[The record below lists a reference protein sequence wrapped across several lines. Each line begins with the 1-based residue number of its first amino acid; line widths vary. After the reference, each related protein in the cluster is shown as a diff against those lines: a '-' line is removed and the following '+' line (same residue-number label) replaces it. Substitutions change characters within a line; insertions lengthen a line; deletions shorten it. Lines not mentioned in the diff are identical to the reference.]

1 MRALLLRSPPP
12 HAVESL
18 PACFGTPIDEPSLKE
33 WLAHPSAKR
42 FMVPVAEGARFEEAV
57 LPLLGE
63 GAAENA
69 ILVLYTPGHTLVDPA
84 DGDALALG
92 AAFAHTDAAA
102 EDTVEQIIEDA
113 ETLFDR
119 DDWNGAERAFRK
131 AESLLSDEASVRH
144 AEVLA
149 GLGEIARLHGRP
161 TEACALL
168 DRALSMSPTHPA
180 ALRSRASLARG
191 GGEHAIAAALLQRLA
206 DVEDKPQER
215 GELLATVAAESLEA
229 ARQAIAKAL
238 ELRPKD
244 AALLERMRAAHEA
257 SGRWNDA
264 VTVSVELAES
274 ITDRTARARALAAA
288 ADMCANRAKNPSRAV
303 ALYEAAI
310 SDDPQVPGAFESIEA
325 TLVQSSDGPGLA
337 DAYERQIERLE
348 GEGAAVE
355 RANLLQRLAVLYRD
369 QLRDTERAVQ
379 AFDQLVR
386 EDPDSIGAR
395 LDLSDLLRSSG
406 NRPLAIRCLEA
417 AAERDPLTPTV
428 YRRLFRL
435 FTETKDADR
444 GFASSAALVALGEA
458 EGDEQIVYSDFAPH
472 SPLAFTRPFDEDVW
486 HELLPDPLAAD
497 VEAVFAAIE
506 QPCIDAWL
514 AREERKGPLPMPPRN
529 SRQDPATTTVLAVRT
544 FAWASDLLGVQKP
557 ELYAVPNDGRISTA
571 TLPTRTP
578 TVLLGRSVLTGR
590 SPIELV
596 FVAARHAA
604 YFRPGRRLLAFY
616 PTPEELE
623 PLVRAAI
630 AFLRPDL
637 VPSGSLPPIAVEVGS
652 RLERA
657 LQTEQRAHLAA
668 ALGRLWTSGG
678 TMDLAAWMRTV
689 ERSACRAAL
698 LATGDVTVARSLLS
712 ASGGATA
719 GLSAADRVRDLLSF
733 SVSQRYSA
741 LRRMLGVGL

>member
-1 MRALLLRSPPP
+1 
-12 HAVESL
+12 
-18 PACFGTPIDEPSLKE
+18 
-33 WLAHPSAKR
+33 
-42 FMVPVAEGARFEEAV
+42 MVPVAEGARFEEAV
-57 LPLLGE
+57 EPLLGN
-63 GAAENA
+63 GASEDA
-69 ILVLYTPGHTLVDPA
+69 ILVLYMPGHTLVDRA
-84 DGDALALG
+84 DAEPLALS

-113 ETLFDR
+113 EAMFDR

-131 AESLLSDEASVRH
+131 ALSLLSDEVSVRR

-149 GLGEIARLHGRP
+149 GLGEIARLHGRA
-161 TEACALL
+161 TEASALL
-168 DRALSMSPTHPA
+168 DRALAMSPTHPA
-180 ALRSRASLARG
+180 ALRGRASLARG

-206 DVEDKPQER
+206 DVEENPNER

-229 ARQAIAKAL
+229 ARQAIKKAL

-244 AALLERMRAAHEA
+244 VALLERMRAAHEA
-257 SGRWNDA
+257 SGKWNDA
-264 VTVSVELAES
+264 VTVSVELAEA
-274 ITDRTARARALAAA
+274 IPDRTARARALATA
-288 ADMCANRAKNPSRAV
+288 ADVCANRAKNVSRAV

-325 TLVQSSDGPGLA
+325 TLVQSADGPGLA
-337 DAYERQIERLE
+337 DAYQRQIERLE
-348 GEGAAVE
+348 GEGAAGE

-369 QLRDTERAVQ
+369 QLRDTDRAIQ
-379 AFDQLVR
+379 AFDQLIR

-395 LDLSDLLRSSG
+395 LDLSDLLRTTG
-406 NRPLAIRCLEA
+406 NRPLSIRALEV
-417 AAERDPLTPTV
+417 AAERDPLMAAV
-428 YRRLFRL
+428 YHRLFRL

-444 GFASSAALVALGEA
+444 GYAASAALVALGEA
-458 EGDEQIVYSDFAPH
+458 DGDEQLVYSDFAPH
-472 SPLAFTRPFDEDVW
+472 SPLGFTRSFDDDVW
-486 HELLPDPLAAD
+486 QELLPDPVAAD

-514 AREERKGPLPMPPRN
+514 AREERKGPLPMPPKN
-529 SRQDPATTTVLAVRT
+529 SRQDPATTTVLAVRS
-544 FAWASDLLGVQKP
+544 FVWASNLLGVPKP
-557 ELYAVPNDGRISTA
+557 ELYAAPNDARISTV

-604 YFRPGRRLLAFY
+604 YVRPGRRLLAFY
-616 PTPEELE
+616 PTPEDLE

-637 VPSGSLPPIAVEVGS
+637 VPAGTLPPIAMDVGA
-652 RLERA
+652 RLDRA
-657 LQTEQRAHLAA
+657 LQTEQRARLAA

-689 ERSACRAAL
+689 ERSSCRAAL
-698 LATGDVTVARSLLS
+698 LATGDITVARSLLS
-712 ASGGATA
+712 ASSSATA
-719 GLSAADRVRDLLSF
+719 GLSAADRVRDLLAF

>member
-12 HAVESL
+12 HAADSL
-18 PACFGTPIDEPSLKE
+18 PTCFGTPIDEPSLRE

-57 LPLLGE
+57 RPLLGD
-63 GAAENA
+63 GASDDA
-69 ILVLYTPGHTLVDPA
+69 ILVLYAPGHTVVDAA
-84 DGDALALG
+84 DAEPLALT

-113 ETLFDR
+113 EVLFER

-149 GLGEIARLHGRP
+149 GLGEIARLHGKAS
-161 TEACALL
+161 EASALL

-180 ALRSRASLARG
+180 ALRGRASLARG
-191 GGEHAIAAALLQRLA
+191 NGEHAIAAALLQRLA
-206 DVEDKPQER
+206 DVEDNPNER

-238 ELRPKD
+238 ELKPKD
-244 AALLERMRAAHEA
+244 VGLLERMRAAHEA

-264 VTVSVELAES
+264 VTASVELAES
-274 ITDRTARARALAAA
+274 IGDPSARARALATA
-288 ADMCANRAKNPSRAV
+288 ADVCANRAKNVSRAV

-325 TLVQSSDGPGLA
+325 TLVQSADGPGLA
-337 DAYERQIERLE
+337 DAYERQIERLQSA
-348 GEGAAVE
+348 GATGE
-355 RANLLQRLAVLYRD
+355 RANLLQRLAILYRD
-369 QLRDTERAVQ
+369 QLRDTDRAVQ
-379 AFDQLVR
+379 AFDRLVQ

-395 LDLSDLLRSSG
+395 IDLSDLLRNAG
-406 NRPLAIRCLEA
+406 NRTLAVRCLEV
-417 AAERDPLTPTV
+417 AAERDPFAPAV
-428 YRRLFRL
+428 YNRLFRL

-458 EGDEQIVYSDFAPH
+458 DGDQQLVYADFAPH
-472 SPLAFTRPFDEDVW
+472 SPLGFSRSFDDDVW
-486 HELLPDPLAAD
+486 QELLPDPVAAD
-497 VEAVFAAIE
+497 IEAVFAAIE

-514 AREERKGPLPMPPRN
+514 AREERKGPLPMPPKN
-529 SRQDPATTTVLAVRT
+529 SRQDPATTTVLAVRS
-544 FAWASDLLGVQKP
+544 FVWASNLLGVPKP
-557 ELYAVPNDGRISTA
+557 ELYAVPNDARISTA

-578 TVLLGRSVLTGR
+578 TVLLGRSVLSGR
-590 SPIELV
+590 SPNELV

-604 YFRPGRRLLAFY
+604 YFRPGRRVLAFY
-616 PTPEELE
+616 PTPEDLE

-637 VPSGSLPPIAVEVGS
+637 VPAGTLPPIAIDVGT

-657 LQTEQRAHLAA
+657 LQGEQRARLAA
-668 ALGRLWTSGG
+668 ALGRLWSSGG
-678 TMDLAAWMRTV
+678 TMDLAGWTRTV

-712 ASGGATA
+712 ASGGATS